1 VANAGGPFN
10 SLEIGVNMTDGDT
23 ATIYN
28 NDMNVNIST
37 ACSSTGIACTA
48 KQIGTTTA
56 VREGRLVIANGYGSQ
71 NLTLPVTVSAQ
82 YFTSN
87 SLGGAW
93 SLNSIDT
100 GGTTTGATVI
110 PAGGAILNNANAAA
124 GAAAAPC
131 VVFVASQGATS
142 TTCTLGTPYFSSS
155 ALSLTNGQAT
165 YYLYDVNNNA
175 GTVDLAIDLGIVT
188 YDKGCL
194 VNVTSGAAAGNM
206 TWLQYLWCGGTSH
219 DPAARMKFGASK
231 TPYIYLREMY

>member
-1 VANAGGPFN
+1 
-10 SLEIGVNMTDGDT
+10 
-23 ATIYN
+23 
-28 NDMNVNIST
+28 
-37 ACSSTGIACTA
+37 
-48 KQIGTTTA
+48 
-56 VREGRLVIANGYGSQ
+56 
-71 NLTLPVTVSAQ
+71 
-82 YFTSN
+82 
-87 SLGGAW
+87 
-93 SLNSIDT
+93 
-100 GGTTTGATVI
+100 
-110 PAGGAILNNANAAA
+110 
-124 GAAAAPC
+124 
-131 VVFVASQGATS
+131 
-142 TTCTLGTPYFSSS
+142 LGTPYFSSS